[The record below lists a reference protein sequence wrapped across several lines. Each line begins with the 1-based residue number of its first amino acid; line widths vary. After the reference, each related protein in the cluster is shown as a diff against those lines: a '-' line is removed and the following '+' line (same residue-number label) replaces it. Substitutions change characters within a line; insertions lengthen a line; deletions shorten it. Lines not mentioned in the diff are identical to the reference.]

1 MSFEEKIN
9 PKALPRHVAIIM
21 DGNGR
26 WAKGFGKLRIFG
38 HQHGVTAVREALEGC
53 VKIGIPY
60 LTLYAF
66 SSENWSRPR
75 MEINALMEL
84 LVDTL
89 TKETK
94 TFLENDIRLHV
105 IGNISD
111 LPRNCQAKLEETMV
125 LTKKNTR
132 CVLTL
137 ALSYGSRKEIIDA
150 TKAIIQRISAGE
162 LKTEDINEKTFSRY
176 LYTADIPDPDLM
188 IRTSGE
194 QRISN
199 FLLYQLAYTEL
210 CFLEKM
216 WPEFTREDLF
226 EAIYNY
232 QQRERRFGK
241 TSEQL

>member
-1 MSFEEKIN
+1 M
-9 PKALPRHVAIIM
+9 AIIM

-26 WAKGFGKLRIFG
+26 WAKGLGKLRIFG
-38 HQHGVTAVREALEGC
+38 HQNGVTAVREALEGC
-53 VKIGIPY
+53 VEIGVQY

-66 SSENWSRPR
+66 SSENWNRPKL
-75 MEINALMEL
+75 EVNALMEL
-84 LVDTL
+84 LVETL

-94 TFLENDIRLHV
+94 TFIENDIRLNT

-111 LPRNCQAKLEETMV
+111 LPKNCQTKLADTIA
-125 LTKKNTR
+125 LTKDNRR
-132 CVLTL
+132 CTLTL
-137 ALSYGSRKEIIDA
+137 ALSYGARAEIVDA
-150 TKAIIQRISAGE
+150 TRSIAKRIQEGT
-162 LKTEDINEKTFSRY
+162 LKVEDIDEKVFAGN
-176 LYTADIPDPDLM
+176 LYTVGIPDPDLM

-199 FLLYQLAYTEL
+199 YLLYQMAYTEL
-210 CFLEKM
+210 CFLQKM
-216 WPEFTREDLF
+216 WPEFVREDLF